1 MKVENF
7 KWEKN
12 LTMLLNLKMI
22 DYYLDLENIASQI
35 LIQVK
40 L

>member
-1 MKVENF
+1 
-7 KWEKN
+7 

-22 DYYLDLENIASQI
+22 DYYLDLDNIASQI